1 MQKEDLINI
10 IKEELTPLGFKKK
23 GNFWI
28 LKGNEITKYLRI
40 QKSQWSNLFYIYY
53 GYILENLRTDD
64 DSNSYEKGFNTRVF
78 DEEGNRLN
86 ILDFENNL
94 DKIYRIN
101 EIRKVIKDNVITN
114 FTEVNTEED
123 VLADIKKLT
132 SLNLVFLS
140 IRKYFGL

>member
-23 GNFWI
+23 GNCWI

-64 DSNSYEKGFNTRVF
+64 DSNSYEKGFNTWVF

-101 EIRKVIKDNVITN
+101 EIRKVIKDNVILN
-114 FTEVNTEED
+114 FIEVNTEVD